1 VSGSGL
7 SALAESLEATLV
19 RARNPDGGWPYVAGR
34 QSRLE
39 PTTLALLALRASGHR
54 IDITTVAGWPRR
66 SGLLLDA
73 RGGEVN
79 LAWHAQAALIA
90 QSFDDS
96 AVAASLVTALVD
108 VKGVALPPSPALKQ
122 DDRLQGWPWSL
133 GTFSWVEP
141 TAWAIMAVRRWHRVR
156 PTLDAASRIFEAE
169 RLLLDRAIAAGGWN
183 YGNAALFGRDLRP
196 HMPTTALALVAL
208 EPIRDHPVVVRGRAL
223 LTRRRT
229 AEMSGLPLSLA
240 QIAFGRF
247 GERYPDVESALE
259 RVWNQTQFFG
269 NLATLALALYACR
282 GHADGY
288 DAFAS

>member
-1 VSGSGL
+1 
-7 SALAESLEATLV
+7 
-19 RARNPDGGWPYVAGR
+19 
-34 QSRLE
+34 
-39 PTTLALLALRASGHR
+39 
-54 IDITTVAGWPRR
+54 
-66 SGLLLDA
+66 
-73 RGGEVN
+73 
-79 LAWHAQAALIA
+79 
-90 QSFDDS
+90 
-96 AVAASLVTALVD
+96 
-108 VKGVALPPSPALKQ
+108 
-122 DDRLQGWPWSL
+122 
-133 GTFSWVEP
+133 
-141 TAWAIMAVRRWHRVR
+141 MAVRRWHRVR